1 MVHELMLK
9 PIHDRIYKNIY
20 VFSDNEDN
28 SDDIDKRY
36 KNISNG
42 FKHFLREKLRLNN
55 GKEVEDE
62 IGS

>member
-1 MVHELMLK
+1 MLK

-36 KNISNG
+36 KHISNG
-42 FKHFLREKLRLNN
+42 FKHFLREKRRLNN
-55 GKEVEDE
+55 GKEVEDD